1 MKSNVLD
8 PNSKNDEKT
17 QVDGMAKFIHTMIR
31 VGNLDQ
37 SMKFYQEV
45 FGLKET
51 HRLDFDDFSLVYLRD
66 FESGAEIEL
75 TWNKGQSE
83 YTHGTGYG
91 HAAFVVEDLDQQ
103 FNRLLDLNL
112 SPAPIKEFKRDGV
125 LLARFFFI
133 QDPDGYKIEVLQR
146 GGHYQ

>member
-8 PNSKNDEKT
+8 TKSKNHEKM

-51 HRLDFDDFSLVYLRD
+51 HRLEFDDFSLVYLRD
-66 FESGAEIEL
+66 VESDAEIEL

-83 YTHGTGYG
+83 YTHGSGYG

>member
-1 MKSNVLD
+1 
-8 PNSKNDEKT
+8 
-17 QVDGMAKFIHTMIR
+17 MAKFIHTMIR

-37 SMKFYQEV
+37 SMKFYQDV

-51 HRLDFDDFSLVYLRD
+51 HRLEFDDFSLVYLRD
-66 FESGAEIEL
+66 VESGAEIEL

-83 YTHGTGYG
+83 YTHGSGYG
-91 HAAFVVEDLDQQ
+91 HSAFVVEDLDLQ

>member
-8 PNSKNDEKT
+8 TKSKNHEKM

-45 FGLKET
+45 FGLIET
-51 HRLDFDDFSLVYLRD
+51 HRLEFDDFSLVYLRD
-66 FESGAEIEL
+66 VESGAEIEL

-83 YTHGTGYG
+83 YTHGSGYG

>member
-8 PNSKNDEKT
+8 TKSKNHEKM

-51 HRLDFDDFSLVYLRD
+51 HRLEFDDFSLVYLRD
-66 FESGAEIEL
+66 VESGAEIEL

-83 YTHGTGYG
+83 YTHGSGYG

>member
-1 MKSNVLD
+1 
-8 PNSKNDEKT
+8 
-17 QVDGMAKFIHTMIR
+17 MAKFIHSMIR
-31 VGNLDQ
+31 VGDLEK
-37 SMKFYQEV
+37 SMDFYQQA
-45 FGLKET
+45 FGLIES

-66 FESGAEIEL
+66 IESGTEIEL
-75 TWNKGQSE
+75 TWNKGQTE

-91 HAAFVVEDLDQQ
+91 HTAFVVDDLDQQ
-103 FNRLLDLNL
+103 FNRLTELKL
-112 SPAPIKEFKRDGV
+112 SPAPIKEFKRDGA